1 MPSRS
6 VTDRLNAGEVLLMDG
21 GIGSELHRRGV
32 NVLKDATESK
42 GLETWTAQ
50 ANVDAGDVV
59 TQIHQDYLRVGADVI
74 ISNNFWTS
82 PTVLRRSGLEDRWE
96 EFATAAARNAVTARD
111 NMAPEAYV
119 AGGMAPP
126 NLQRRFGVEEADY
139 LVSPLPKGNNPPD
152 VEIMGR
158 DSFHKEFA
166 DQARIIAGEGA
177 DVMLPEYMGRIADCV
192 ESVDACAETGK
203 PVWLGVRHVA
213 NDGSMHYGESL
224 ADLAEALEGHP
235 VDAILIM
242 CSNPPATTAAL
253 RVLRDAFDGVIGAYP
268 NIGYNP
274 TGPLRDNP
282 LLTNQEEAK
291 GQDILQT
298 ESYPPSRMAEF
309 ALEWKEMGARIIGGC
324 CASGPEHIM
333 AMRPVVKGA

>member
-1 MPSRS
+1 MPGQS
-6 VTDRLNAGEVLLMDG
+6 VTDRLNAGEALLMDG
-21 GIGSELHRRGV
+21 GMGSELHRRGV
-32 NVLKDATESK
+32 NVLKDATEAT

-74 ISNNFWTS
+74 ITNNFWTR

-96 EFATAAARNAVTARD
+96 EYAAAAARNAIVARD
-111 NMAPEAYV
+111 GMAPEAYV

-126 NLQRRFGVEEADY
+126 NLQRRFGKEEADY
-139 LVSPLPKGNNPPD
+139 LVSPLPEGNNPPD
-152 VEIMGR
+152 VDIMGR
-158 DSFHKEFA
+158 DRFHREFA
-166 DQARIIAGEGA
+166 DESRLLAREGA

-192 ESVDACAETGK
+192 ESVDACAEAGK

-213 NDGSMHYGESL
+213 DDGSMHYGESL
-224 ADLAEALEGHP
+224 ADLAAALDGHP
-235 VDAILIM
+235 VDAILVM

-253 RVLRDAFDGVIGAYP
+253 RILREAYDGVIGAYP

-298 ESYPPSRMAEF
+298 ESYPPSRLAEF
-309 ALEWKEMGARIIGGC
+309 AAEWKEMGAQIIGGC

-333 AMRPVVKGA
+333 AMRPVVKGD